1 MNGLYTS
8 VAAQLT
14 SAGFKETEA
23 GCFTSAS
30 NPRVVGLALCERDP
44 EGWRHKTDE
53 VLRKETMRT
62 TLSWARY
69 VVLLVSGKRT
79 SELSWSAAAF
89 AQDVSKCRRMVLFI
103 DADATRP
110 AALPFIGLPSSEH
123 TADAPP
129 RGIEAIVQ
137 KCLPEDLVDAFL
149 KEDLPTARVQELAE
163 EE

>member
-1 MNGLYTS
+1 MNGLYAS

-30 NPRVVGLALCERDP
+30 NPRVVGLALCDNNP
-44 EGWRHKTDE
+44 EGWRQKTDE

-69 VVLLVSGKRT
+69 VVLLVSGRRT
-79 SELSWSAAAF
+79 SDLSWSAAAF

-103 DADATRP
+103 DEDGARP
-110 AALPFIGLPSSEH
+110 GALPFIGLPSSEH
-123 TADAPP
+123 SADAPP
-129 RGIEAIVQ
+129 RDIEAIVQ
-137 KCLPEDLVDAFL
+137 KCLPEGLVDKFL
-149 KEDLPTARVQELAE
+149 NEDMPTVRVQELAE